1 MEGRDRPISQRLMG
15 QRAWSIHS
23 VQQQNQD
30 TTSTRCGQKQNL
42 KHKHTDTDRQTDR
55 QTDTHTPLNK
65 QIIEK
70 NLERKWE
77 GKEKENRALPCT
89 HWNLPQ
95 GTPQSPQR
103 NVYFKNQAIL
113 IQLSDSLFSFHLLPA
128 DLRIFPSNLYMDFF
142 MYQIIVK
149 QSTDHIFKSL
159 LTKMYTHLI
168 LILKHTETDIV

>member
-15 QRAWSIHS
+15 QRAWSTQFSSRIKTLP
-23 VQQQNQD
+23 QQGVGKNRISNTNTQ
-30 TTSTRCGQKQNL
+30 TRIDGL
-42 KHKHTDTDRQTDR
+42 TDRQ
-55 QTDTHTPLNK
+55 THTPLNK